1 MAGRADSKPVL
12 RPGAVFRYACLW
24 HREYVAGQTEGRKDR
39 PALALAVAISDQD
52 GRRHILALPI
62 THAQPK
68 AAHHGVELPAPW
80 GTLLLNWRGAVSNLK
95 CNTGVLDFSVIHFL
109 RGFKAQNGAGAVVE
123 GCRDSVEVAL

>member
-1 MAGRADSKPVL
+1 M
-12 RPGAVFRYACLW
+12 
-24 HREYVAGQTEGRKDR
+24 
-39 PALALAVAISDQD
+39 ALAVAISDQD
-52 GRRHILALPI
+52 GRGHVLALPI

-80 GTLLLNWRGAVSNLK
+80 GTSLLNWRIISPKKFRVAVSNLK